1 MKNLKL
7 GILLLTL
14 GMTVSCA
21 KESKVANTVPAVVI
35 PPGTPYIP
43 PGVGPGGSPG
53 TGSTTEWGG
62 SATITLAG
70 ASMSEQLATFGDYTC
85 PPLALRFNLCHRPNN
100 PQNLKL
106 TLNMVKYG
114 QGFGGTA
121 RISYTDNNIPHEAFF
136 SAGDSEASA
145 KYNVAFSYGG
155 QTVWH
160 GVFDDFAFG
169 GFVVVI
175 DEIIDLGDGAGPQD
189 TVGGTIWFKNFSGDA
204 TFYHPQTYCW
214 FVSLGPYDCR
224 PWPEGK
230 GMNTYQSK
238 DPGAGYVK
246 LGSFSGLSL
255 KAAFNNEKLF

>member
-7 GILLLTL
+7 GILLLAL

-21 KESKVANTVPAVVI
+21 KESKVASQTPMVTPPPA
-35 PPGTPYIP
+35 GTPYIP
-43 PGVGPGGSPG
+43 PGTGPGQNP
-53 TGSTTEWGG
+53 G
-62 SATITLAG
+62 SANQYGGTAALTIVSTAVMG
-70 ASMSEQLATFGDYTC
+70 EYTG
-85 PPLALRFNLCHRPNN
+85 RPMNN
-100 PQNLKL
+100 PQNIKI
-106 TLNMVKYG
+106 TLNMVKEG
-114 QGFGGTA
+114 TTFGGTA
-121 RISYTDNNIPHEAFF
+121 KISYTDNNWPYEGFFTAGNSAEAT
-136 SAGDSEASA
+136 
-145 KYNVAFSYGG
+145 KYNRAFSYGG

-160 GVFDDFAFG
+160 GVFEDFMG
-169 GFVVVI
+169 GLVVVI

-189 TVGGTIWFKNFSGDA
+189 TVGGTVWFKNFGLTYA
-204 TFYHPQTYCW
+204 PHPPTYCW